1 MRKLTMMV
9 VVMVVMVVMLATAG
23 ALAFSPKVAEAAP
36 PPRAWCYTS
45 VSLTGC
51 FSPAPGESDAEVRA
65 KCEAALANDPGAT
78 SKRCTPNNH
87 FPV

>member
-9 VVMVVMVVMLATAG
+9 VVMAVMLAMAG

-36 PPRAWCYTS
+36 PPRAWCYTGNL
-45 VSLTGC
+45 VVAC
-51 FSPAPGESDAEVRA
+51 FPPAPGESDAQVRA
-65 KCEAALANDPGAT
+65 KCEAALANDPNAT
-78 SKRCTPNNH
+78 SKRCTPNNN